1 MMLPYHF
8 SPHRVFPGNESQTNQ
23 HNKLLVYVN
32 IRPYSRMS
40 KLNKNYFL
48 NKRGGVYNKQGGLHV
63 WLLFNTLGGP
73 VYSAPK
79 SRRYISWVKQVRS
92 PNKPAI
98 FIPAYYEH

>member
-63 WLLFNTLGGP
+63 WLLFNTLGG
-73 VYSAPK
+73 
-79 SRRYISWVKQVRS
+79 SRLFGTEEYVSNNMLRTITYKIVKGER
-92 PNKPAI
+92 N
-98 FIPAYYEH
+98 

>member
-48 NKRGGVYNKQGGLHV
+48 NKRGGGGTINRGGCTFGYFLIR
-63 WLLFNTLGGP
+63 WGGP

-79 SRRYISWVKQVRS
+79 SM
-92 PNKPAI
+92 
-98 FIPAYYEH
+98 